1 VEGIFSGGSFL
12 PNTEPLQVLSATQIK
27 RALMR
32 IAHEILERQP
42 DISRVALIGI
52 RTRGDDLADR
62 LAGMIKQIEDIDLPV
77 GYMDINFYRDDI
89 HIKLERPEV
98 KRTEILFDL
107 EDKIVILVDDVLF
120 TGRTIRA
127 ALNQLSDFGRPRAI
141 RLAVLVDRGHREL
154 PIKPDFVGKN
164 LPTSKDDDVL
174 VKLKEIDGE
183 DSVSIISKPQGG
195 QPGKK
200 GE

>member
-1 VEGIFSGGSFL
+1 MEGIFSGGSFL
-12 PNTEPLQVLSATQIK
+12 PNTDPLQVLSATQIK

-62 LAGMIKQIEDIDLPV
+62 LAAMIKQIEDIELPV

-174 VKLKEIDGE
+174 VKLREIDGE

>member
-1 VEGIFSGGSFL
+1 
-12 PNTEPLQVLSATQIK
+12 
-27 RALMR
+27 MR

>member
-1 VEGIFSGGSFL
+1 M

>member
-183 DSVSIISKPQGG
+183 DSVSIVSKPQGG

>member
-174 VKLKEIDGE
+174 VKLKEIDGQ

>member
-1 VEGIFSGGSFL
+1 M

-183 DSVSIISKPQGG
+183 DSVSIVSKPQGG